1 IAYDV
6 SEQLV
11 ITDVFLLC
19 SAANDRQ
26 IRAIVDE
33 IEEKMRQA
41 GARPV
46 RREGERERRW
56 VLLDYLDIVIHVQ
69 LAEER
74 IYYALERLWKH
85 CPRVPLPEPVEWCPA
100 GPLPPGGLTGTSNS
114 CFAKGPGRLHRGRRV
129 PVVGHDA
136 TGRASSGASGA
147 RVVPGPGD
155 PPTAAVAGAR
165 SAGAQ
170 SAEASA
176 RNYDHSVRL
185 VLWRHGQTRW
195 DVEGRFQGQSDISL
209 DPVGEQRAARAAR
222 LLAALQPSAIYSSD
236 LIRATATAAPL
247 ARLTGLTVIS
257 DKDLRERYGGL
268 WEGLTDTEIRARYP
282 VEHSQWRPPEGETS
296 VAV

>member
-1 IAYDV
+1 
-6 SEQLV
+6 
-11 ITDVFLLC
+11 
-19 SAANDRQ
+19 
-26 IRAIVDE
+26 
-33 IEEKMRQA
+33 M
-41 GARPV
+41 
-46 RREGERERRW
+46 
-56 VLLDYLDIVIHVQ
+56 
-69 LAEER
+69 
-74 IYYALERLWKH
+74 
-85 CPRVPLPEPVEWCPA
+85 
-100 GPLPPGGLTGTSNS
+100 
-114 CFAKGPGRLHRGRRV
+114 

-155 PPTAAVAGAR
+155 PPAAAVAGAR

-195 DVEGRFQGQSDISL
+195 NVEGRFQGQSDIPL
-209 DPVGEQRAARAAR
+209 DPVGEQQAERAAR
-222 LLAALQPSAIYSSD
+222 LLAALQPSAIFSSD

-247 ARLTGLTVIS
+247 ARLTGLAVIS

-296 VAV
+296 VAVADRAGAAMERIAETLTPGSLAVVVSHGAALRLGAARLLGLPEEYWGAVGPLANCAWSVLGRRRGKWRLIEHNAGTLPEPVLSDDR